1 MSRSFF
7 VRVCMFTVSN
17 ARTLSLASSV
27 GTSMLITVPGIIMSL
42 QTLVAWCFTAGC
54 KHTQGLC

>member
-17 ARTLSLASSV
+17 AYSCLVPQQWYVLEVSFNIAGTLKQKV
-27 GTSMLITVPGIIMSL
+27 GAALPTSATPP
-42 QTLVAWCFTAGC
+42 Q
-54 KHTQGLC
+54 